1 MSPSDA
7 PLRVLLVEDDRRL
20 AELTTAYLEQ
30 HGASVVH
37 VLDGEA
43 GLREGRRGSF
53 DVVVLDLMLPR
64 LDGFD
69 VCRAL
74 REVSD
79 VPIVAVTARTEVADR
94 VLGLEIGAD
103 DYVTKPFSAPEL
115 LARIRSVVRRA
126 RGLVRPRC
134 RSIRVGRLSLET
146 GSRRTLLDGRE
157 ISLTGYEFTLLCV
170 LAERAGQVLSR
181 EQLLDLAKG
190 SAEESFDR
198 SIDVRVSRLRQKLGD
213 DPRHPRML
221 KTVRGLGYVL
231 CTGDA

>member
-1 MSPSDA
+1 MSATDA

-37 VLDGEA
+37 VVDGEQ

-53 DVVVLDLMLPR
+53 DVIVLDLMLPR

-74 REVSD
+74 RETSD
-79 VPIVAVTARTEVADR
+79 VPIVALTARTEVADR

-103 DYVTKPFSAPEL
+103 DYVTKPFSAREL
-115 LARIRSVVRRA
+115 VARIRAVVRRA
-126 RGLVRPRC
+126 RGLVRPRA
-134 RSIRVGRLSLET
+134 RSIRAGRLALET
-146 GSRRTLLDGRE
+146 GSRRALLGGRE
-157 ISLTGYEFTLLCV
+157 LSLTGYEFTLLCV

-181 EQLLDLAKG
+181 EQILDLAKG

-198 SIDVRVSRLRQKLGD
+198 SIDVRISRLRQKLGD
-213 DPRHPRML
+213 DPKHPRIL

-231 CTGDA
+231 STGDD